1 MAFDARRNVVVLFG
15 GDSASSTYASD
26 TWEY

>member
-1 MAFDARRNVVVLFG
+1 MAFDARRNVVVPFG

-26 TWEY
+26 T